1 LEDAANVTP
10 RENTPLKRSSCFAPR
25 ATTEAGNQRSLG
37 VTKRE
42 IMNRYRQMSPADQAA
57 IDRWIRANVVIGSII
72 AGGLLLMALA
82 SSNAN
87 LGPDRAVA
95 SSSPSIATKQSGRS
109 VAAPLSPFEL
119 MGRLTPGELP
129 VRQVDEPF

>member
-1 LEDAANVTP
+1 MT
-10 RENTPLKRSSCFAPR
+10 R
-25 ATTEAGNQRSLG
+25 
-37 VTKRE
+37 RE
-42 IMNRYRQMSPADQAA
+42 IIDRYRKMSPADQAA
-57 IDRWIRANVVIGSII
+57 IDRWLRANVVIGSII

-95 SSSPSIATKQSGRS
+95 SSSPSVATKQSRS
-109 VAAPLSPFEL
+109 VTAPLSPFEL
-119 MGRLTPGELP
+119 MRTLAPGELP

>member
-1 LEDAANVTP
+1 M
-10 RENTPLKRSSCFAPR
+10 
-25 ATTEAGNQRSLG
+25 TT
-37 VTKRE
+37 RE

-57 IDRWIRANVVIGSII
+57 IDRWLRANVVIGSII

-95 SSSPSIATKQSGRS
+95 SGSPSTASKRSGQS
-109 VAAPLSPFEL
+109 VTVPLSPFEQ
-119 MGRLTPGELP
+119 MGTLAPGKLP